1 MHKFLF
7 TILFVL
13 VGCSEMPS
21 INEKPIKRDPV
32 ITAPTTVQE
41 SSDIQ
46 WNVHFSP
53 NGGCTAHMVEELSK
67 AQQFIYVQAYSFTSV
82 PIAQALVAAHQR
94 GVHVEVILDKSDRTG
109 KGSVLPM
116 LVGHGIITYIDDKHA
131 IAHNKIMIIDKKTVF
146 TGSFNFTN
154 AAEHSNA
161 ENSIELTNAKI
172 AETYQQNW
180 NHHQEHSTKESL

>member
-1 MHKFLF
+1 MHKLLF
-7 TILFVL
+7 VILFVL
-13 VGCSEMPS
+13 VGCNDMPN

-46 WNVHFSP
+46 WNAHFSP
-53 NGGCTAHMVEELSK
+53 NGGCTTHVVEELGK
-67 AQQFIYVQAYSFTSV
+67 AQQSVYVQAYSFTSV
-82 PIAQALVAAHQR
+82 PIAQALMAAHQR

-116 LVGHGIITYIDDKHA
+116 LVGHGITTYIDDKHA

-180 NHHQEHSTKESL
+180 DHHKEHSTRQSL